1 MIDLSE
7 AQIAAAKHNDLEAVT
22 AVVTATEER
31 VKQLAWKYATGGGRT
46 DHTLAEDLA
55 QVGRIAIWD
64 GLKRFNGTTVAEFF
78 TFIDRTLKG
87 AMSDSRKEETRQGVS
102 RSVAAAFE
110 RALSIAGGDPYEAEW
125 MATTPEAMGD
135 RRLSAEMAYA
145 ARLSYQGLEYL
156 DAPLGET
163 ETGESV
169 TLADRLSVEAEV
181 PADLLEPNDFAKER
195 SKRTGVKVRK
205 TLRQMG
211 EQHRIVLMALTGIV
225 PVDYYGA
232 ERDEELSRDYG
243 IPLRQVRIVRSKAK
257 DRFAELWTA
266 AA

>member
-7 AQIAAAKHNDLEAVT
+7 AQIAAAKDNDLGAVT
-22 AVVTATEER
+22 AVVKATEER
-31 VKQLAWKYATGGGRT
+31 VNQLAWKYATGGGRT

-163 ETGESV
+163 DMGESV
-169 TLADRLSVEAEV
+169 TLADRLAVEAEV
-181 PADLLEPNDFAKER
+181 PADLLEPNDYAKER

-205 TLRQMG
+205 TLSRMG
-211 EQHRIVLMALTGIV
+211 KQHRVVLMALTGIV
-225 PVDYYGA
+225 PVDYYGT